1 VSERY
6 GEITERIEAVR
17 QLGSVVNVMRG
28 TAGARAARAR
38 EGLGAVRDHAA
49 VLADAIRRVLTQLP
63 EPLPGA
69 ERSAGGMARVVFG
82 AEQGFVGGFTERIL
96 DALAEAPEGGSLLL
110 VGRRA
115 AVIAAE
121 RGIVPVW
128 QDAMPFHVSGI
139 PARADRIVDALFR
152 LVAAGG
158 IERLEA
164 VWASGG
170 APGGPGPPVQRRQLF
185 PLRPDAFADGGRGRR
200 LLLYRRPEL
209 LLQDLTEEHVHAQLC
224 DIALRAFAAENEA
237 RMAVMTAAHR
247 QVDRRMEEL
256 LAERRQ
262 LRQEEITAEIIELST
277 GILGSG
283 RSAGRSHE

>member
-1 VSERY
+1 MSERY

-69 ERSAGGMARVVFG
+69 DRSAGGMARVVFG

-139 PARADRIVDALFR
+139 PALADRIVDALFR

>member
-139 PARADRIVDALFR
+139 PALADRIVDALFR

>member
-1 VSERY
+1 MSERY

-139 PARADRIVDALFR
+139 PALADRIVDALFR